1 MKKWILGAA
10 AGGAWLSALGSAAAL
25 TVVLGRPAVPY
36 ESMSTSLPRH
46 GTEVVEVASDGLA
59 IPVTTIV
66 SRTVRV
72 AASSHER
79 VVPAVQPRDISGMN
93 CEGWR
98 ELQMGSGMVQICQ

>member
-1 MKKWILGAA
+1 MSNRTPNAWVGTW
-10 AGGAWLSALGSAAAL
+10 AGEETQAEVSG
-25 TVVLGRPAVPY
+25 VVLGRPPVPY
-36 ESMSTSLPRH
+36 ESMSTSLPKH

-66 SRTVRV
+66 SRTVR
-72 AASSHER
+72 AAAPSHER
-79 VVPAVQPRDISGMN
+79 VVPAVQSRDISDMN